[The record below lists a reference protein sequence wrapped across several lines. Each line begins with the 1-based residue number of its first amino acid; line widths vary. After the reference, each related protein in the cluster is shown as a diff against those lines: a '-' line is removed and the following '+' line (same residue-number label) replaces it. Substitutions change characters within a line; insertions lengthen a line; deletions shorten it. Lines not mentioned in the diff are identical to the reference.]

1 MLQKWRKDVGEVSR
15 GWTWGNIE
23 YVYKRFHFHKQ
34 AGVGKR
40 ANGGVVGLDDI
51 EKELGPV
58 P

>member
-1 MLQKWRKDVGEVSR
+1 MLRKDVGEVSR